1 MNWCCGPLLKQMC
14 SHLLHSH
21 SMIWRHPRWH
31 MIQWLIMRSHS
42 QIFAGNLLTFFS
54 QASTIKGQHILLKCR
69 DLHVEVLNLN
79 YSESVLLPLQICTSA
94 NLYIDTSSSLHFW
107 FSQYRNVTFLWAYK
121 FYCQKVSPE
130 VCIPRLDPETW
141 LLSAKEI
148 LLLHKNAN
156 TRVWSADLLKCRFT
170 EVQNLIHWS
179 IDSQY
184 QLPGKWGVMHRY
196 LIETIQP

>member
-42 QIFAGNLLTFFS
+42 QIFAGNLLTSFS

-79 YSESVLLPLQICTSA
+79 YSESVLLLLQICTSA

-107 FSQYRNVTFLWAYK
+107 FSQL
-121 FYCQKVSPE
+121 FYGRINFTAKRSVQKCAFPGLTQKHDFWVQKRSCFYTKTQTQE
-130 VCIPRLDPETW
+130 C
-141 LLSAKEI
+141 
-148 LLLHKNAN
+148 
-156 TRVWSADLLKCRFT
+156 
-170 EVQNLIHWS
+170 EVQIC
-179 IDSQY
+179 
-184 QLPGKWGVMHRY
+184 
-196 LIETIQP
+196 